1 MQNKEYKYR
10 DTMLLKESSELNYF
24 NQFQDGVYVTL
35 FPSSRLEKVMDTF
48 WLIFKHYGKEKQN
61 IWSCLCISL

>member
-35 FPSSRLEKVMDTF
+35 FPSSRLEKVMIHFD
-48 WLIFKHYGKEKQN
+48 
-61 IWSCLCISL
+61 